1 MKKTKLITAVIG
13 TCLIASLLAG
23 CNNTNGS
30 TGETAQAS
38 RIEGGQTQISVEA
51 SEITNQAPASKY
63 TFTHN
68 GFAIVPG
75 TDAKP
80 VLDSLGEP
88 EDAPYQ
94 GASCAG
100 QGLDT
105 IYEYAGFTL
114 YTHALN
120 DDEYI
125 TGVEIE
131 NSLTDCGGLFV
142 GDSISKAK
150 EIYGEPMTQ
159 DDYGISYSDG
169 STELD
174 IITDGIDTIVLIR
187 YREAVN

>member
-1 MKKTKLITAVIG
+1 MKKSRLITAAIG
-13 TCLIASLLAG
+13 TCLIASLFAG
-23 CNNTNGS
+23 CNNSGS
-30 TGETAQAS
+30 SGETAQAT
-38 RIEGGQTQISVEA
+38 RIEGGQTQISVEVT
-51 SEITNQAPASKY
+51 ENNNQVSGSKY
-63 TFTHN
+63 TFTYN

-75 TDAKP
+75 ADAKP

-88 EDAPYQ
+88 VEEPYM

-100 QGLDT
+100 QGMDT
-105 IYEYAGFTL
+105 LYEYNGFTL
-114 YTHALN
+114 FTHALN

-131 NSLTDCGGLFV
+131 NSLIDCGGVSV
-142 GDSISKAK
+142 GDSVAKAK
-150 EIYGEPMTQ
+150 QVYGTPKTE

-169 STELD
+169 GTELD